1 MLTMQ
6 SIADFIVCTALCNS
20 AAITLYTCEH
30 TIHVYRRSRE
40 PCTYCVRKKMSNY
53 SFYRKISNIL
63 NILTGGYVLI
73 FSIGFSAENV

>member
-40 PCTYCVRKKMSNY
+40 PCTYCVRKKCLIIP
-53 SFYRKISNIL
+53 FIERF
-63 NILTGGYVLI
+63 LTD
-73 FSIGFSAENV
+73 